1 MQRYMKGMSNGG
13 MIRARGTDPLTNEE
27 LMAAVPSIFAMEAH
41 ESRSERFTP
50 VPTVKV
56 LDGLRKEGFEPF
68 FAQQSRTRVAGK
80 AEYTKHLLRMRHR
93 GTRNDRDEA
102 FEIILTNANDGTA
115 AYQMLPGF
123 FRFVCANGLFTG
135 ESFEEVKV
143 RHSGNAVDA
152 VIEGTYRVLD
162 EAPRAI
168 DTVDQWRSLAL
179 KPAEV
184 EIMAEAAHALRFP
197 EAYAEG
203 DDRKEVPVGP
213 SALIRPRR
221 YADNGTDL
229 WSTFNR
235 IQENAVKGGQRGRVL
250 GANGRPRNASTRAVQ
265 GIDQSKGLNRA
276 LWMLTER
283 MAELKAAA

>member
-13 MIRARGTDPLTNEE
+13 IIRARGDEPLTNEM
-27 LMAAVPSIFAMEAH
+27 LMAAVPSIFATEAH
-41 ESRSERFTP
+41 ESRSARFAP
-50 VPTVKV
+50 VPTVMV

-68 FAQQSRTRVAGK
+68 FAQQSRTRVEGK
-80 AEYTKHLLRMRHR
+80 AEFTKHMLRLRHR
-93 GTRNDRDEA
+93 GITNSEGEA

-115 AYQMLPGF
+115 AYHMLPGF
-123 FRFVCANGLFTG
+123 FRFVCANGLFVG

-143 RHSGNAVDA
+143 RHAGNAVDA

-162 EAPRAI
+162 EAPRAL
-168 DTVDQWRSLAL
+168 DTIAQWKGLTLR
-179 KPAEV
+179 PAEQ

-203 DDRKEVPVGP
+203 DDKKEVPVGP
-213 SALIRPRR
+213 SALLKPRR
-221 YADNGTDL
+221 SADNTPDL
-229 WSTFNR
+229 WATFNR
-235 IQENAVKGGQRGRVL
+235 IQENGIKGGQVGYVRG
-250 GANGRPRNASTRAVQ
+250 GNGRTRRASTRAVQ

>member
-1 MQRYMKGMSNGG
+1 MTNGG
-13 MIRARGTDPLTNEE
+13 AVRARNDEPLTNDM
-27 LMAAVPSIFAMEAH
+27 LMAAVPSIFATEAH
-41 ESRSERFTP
+41 ESRSARFAP
-50 VPTVKV
+50 VPTCMV

-68 FAQQSRTRVAGK
+68 YAQQSRTRVEGK
-80 AEYTKHLLRMRHR
+80 AEFTKHMLRLRHR
-93 GTRNDRDEA
+93 GITNKDGEA
-102 FEIILTNANDGTA
+102 FEVILTNANDGTA

-123 FRFVCANGLFTG
+123 FRFVCANGLFVG

-162 EAPRAI
+162 EAPRAL
-168 DTVDQWRSLAL
+168 DTVAQWKGIRLL
-179 KPAEV
+179 PAEQ

-213 SALIRPRR
+213 SALLRPRR
-221 YADNGTDL
+221 YTDNAPDL
-229 WSTFNR
+229 WATFNR
-235 IQENAVKGGQRGRVL
+235 VQENTIKGGQRGLVH
-250 GANGRPRNASTRAVQ
+250 GANGRARNASTRAVQ

-283 MAELKAAA
+283 MAELKAVA